1 MNKII
6 EPTKRVMAFLIV
18 FLITLSSFLPITTIS
33 VNAQDS
39 DLEIKNF
46 AARFVLGAG
55 LEEGKYVWNANNT
68 SEGHRFTY
76 RISFTLSGTGEIDEG
91 KFVIRIPKNI
101 LKDRNGNY
109 ADVAEL
115 SIPSVDEAD
124 GESEYYYYIDGDE
137 IVIVNQR
144 PISSAQS
151 GFIELAYET
160 HRRKPLSMLI
170 WRRLTHL

>member
-39 DLEIKNF
+39 DLEIKTF
-46 AARFVLGAG
+46 AARFVSGAG

-76 RISFTLSGTGEIDEG
+76 RISFTLYIVHTFWYRGDRRG
-91 KFVIRIPKNI
+91 KICYQN
-101 LKDRNGNY
+101 
-109 ADVAEL
+109 
-115 SIPSVDEAD
+115 S
-124 GESEYYYYIDGDE
+124 
-137 IVIVNQR
+137 
-144 PISSAQS
+144 
-151 GFIELAYET
+151 
-160 HRRKPLSMLI
+160 
-170 WRRLTHL
+170 